1 MIGSF
6 FSEIYFIVGFI
17 NDKPSIYLFVCFEQ
31 NINQAFMS
39 EGISSNFVIEKFIR
53 APNIFTV
60 EYKNQIFFGY
70 TYTTEIIS

>member
-1 MIGSF
+1 
-6 FSEIYFIVGFI
+6 
-17 NDKPSIYLFVCFEQ
+17 
-31 NINQAFMS
+31 MS
-39 EGISSNFVIEKFIR
+39 EGISSNFVMEKFIR